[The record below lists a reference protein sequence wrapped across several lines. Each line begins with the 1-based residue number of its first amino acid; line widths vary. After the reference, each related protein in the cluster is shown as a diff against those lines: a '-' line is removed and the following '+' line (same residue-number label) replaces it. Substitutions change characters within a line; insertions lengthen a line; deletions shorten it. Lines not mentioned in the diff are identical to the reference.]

1 MKNIT
6 ELIDLTAR
14 NTSRPC
20 QSDSAPNS
28 SSPNLS
34 AAYTVHGP
42 SRRPPIRRNLRGAIL
57 CPQQYLV
64 WKSVL
69 HVWLPIPLLW
79 HYDPHLCRCDDTTC
93 LFPPL
98 RGKLSLAVESVLDG
112 RSERILCFYQ
122 CIALLG
128 EQLELWE
135 LYRRGSIPWVQRVV
149 KLPFLY
155 PDG

>member
-1 MKNIT
+1 MV
-6 ELIDLTAR
+6 LIDIIAR
-14 NTSRPC
+14 STSRPC
-20 QSDSAPNS
+20 QPDSTPDSA
-28 SSPNLS
+28 SPNLS

-42 SRRPPIRRNLRGAIL
+42 CRRPPIRRNLRGAVL

-64 WKSVL
+64 WESL
-69 HVWLPIPLLW
+69 LYVWLPIPLLW
-79 HYDPHLCRCDDTTC
+79 HYDHHLRRGDDTTC

-98 RGKLSLAVESVLDG
+98 RGKLSLAMESVLDG
-112 RSERILCFYQ
+112 RSERFLRFYQ
-122 CIALLG
+122 CITLLD

-135 LYRRGSIPWVQRVV
+135 LHWRGSLPWVQRTV